1 MTHTWSYSPH
11 LKNTSTELA
20 SIWCAGLSLDEV
32 CPEDLRA
39 DWASINK
46 KAKAFL
52 SSFKISKIN
61 LSDVCLFDLLPEGF
75 LLEFCEIKNKITE
88 SVFDNYQKPK
98 NYSFM
103 CDLTAL
109 INKISSTPLNIKFEN
124 LDFTNEKVRSNLG
137 KIKNASSYIS
147 YSPWSTATGRLTTL
161 PNSFPI
167 LNLNKELRSVI
178 LPQNDIFVE
187 LDYNAAELRVL
198 FALLGQDQPKE
209 DVHQWISENVF
220 NSKLDRG
227 ETKKKVFAWLYNPK
241 ARNKK
246 LNNYLNRDKVLEK
259 FYHDGAIKT
268 PYERDIEVDKEKA
281 VNYII
286 QSTASDLFLTSAIK
300 VDNMLKA
307 KKSKVAFCIHDSL
320 VLDMCRD
327 EKDMIEELIEE
338 FSKTKFGAFK
348 TNVSLGKH
356 FGAMRKIR

>member
-1 MTHTWSYSPH
+1 
-11 LKNTSTELA
+11 
-20 SIWCAGLSLDEV
+20 
-32 CPEDLRA
+32 
-39 DWASINK
+39 
-46 KAKAFL
+46 
-52 SSFKISKIN
+52 
-61 LSDVCLFDLLPEGF
+61 
-75 LLEFCEIKNKITE
+75 
-88 SVFDNYQKPK
+88 
-98 NYSFM
+98 M